1 MCVILFVPHIH
12 DLKKF
17 LRCRENVGV
26 DSHGPSLPP
35 VFFFSC
41 SSLVLGCCCGSC
53 ILLGSCARAVAMR
66 QGGGD

>member
-35 VFFFSC
+35 VFFFLALAWC
-41 SSLVLGCCCGSC
+41 WAAVVGAASS
-53 ILLGSCARAVAMR
+53 
-66 QGGGD
+66 